1 MLNPPYILDLSH
13 AELIFI
19 HKSLMDVIPAKAGI
33 QEKAVWLPHTEE
45 KIRSVN
51 TSD

>member
-33 QEKAVWLPHTEE
+33 QEIVAQASCLRRP
-45 KIRSVN
+45 
-51 TSD
+51 